1 MKNDINKIEIIDE
14 VLENCYTNEH
24 YELDDVIEKLEEF
37 KKAQNQGQLLPID
50 NVRLSLPDDAIHFAE
65 WMDIVCIRDG
75 RFDWKYNA
83 DNYTKKHTTK
93 EMFTEWLKLTSN
105 EV

>member
-1 MKNDINKIEIIDE
+1 MDFRKQLAKELKIGKIAEE
-14 VLENCYTNEH
+14 TM
-24 YELDDVIEKLEEF
+24 LDNYVTACETIA
-37 KKAQNQGQLLPID
+37 KKYHLQQ
-50 NVRLSLPDDAIHFAE
+50 DDAIHFAE

-75 RFDWKYNA
+75 RFDWKYQA

-105 EV
+105 ET